1 MKRSLI
7 FGVLLFLGSSLKA
20 LAIPGV
26 DDAVFLKQLH
36 QLIEQTKNM
45 RKQLNEAA
53 QLKKEAINTV
63 SGINKQIDEL
73 KETEKLL
80 GKGHYQYGTKYDNP
94 LFKKLRY
101 AGKDFDDFL
110 NAYKG
115 NSNALG
121 KISKRLSEEFGM
133 KDSSRVFTKNA
144 SKSQMKLYDEMAK
157 FAIAAGAQSELSY
170 GSVNDIQKMLDSLQA
185 DIDKAD
191 SQKALLELIAR
202 VEIEGARISAMRI
215 KSDAANLKINSLNTQ
230 QSATDAQWASDF
242 LKWK

>member
-1 MKRSLI
+1 MKRNIIFLI
-7 FGVLLFLGSSLKA
+7 LVLGFGHKA
-20 LAIPGV
+20 LATPGV
-26 DDAVFLKQLH
+26 EDAVFLKQLE
-36 QLIEQTKNM
+36 QLVEQTKNM
-45 RKQLNEAA
+45 HKQLKEAA
-53 QLKKEAINTV
+53 QIKREAVNTV

-80 GKGHYQYGTKYDNP
+80 GKGHYQYGTKYDSP
-94 LFKKLRY
+94 LFKKSRY
-101 AGKDFDDFL
+101 AGKNFDDFL

-115 NSNALG
+115 NSSALG
-121 KISKRLSEEFGM
+121 KISKRLSQDFGM

-157 FAIAAGAQSELSY
+157 SALAAGAQSELSY

-202 VEIEGARISAMRI
+202 VEIENARISAMRI

-230 QSATDAQWASDF
+230 QTATEAQWAADF